1 MVGFPARP
9 AGLGVADVMSTLGS
23 VHSFREVAMAPDGKH
38 VVYGMI
44 VTGRRGGSA
53 VDVSA
58 LDERDIDA
66 EVRLLANV

>member
-1 MVGFPARP
+1 MRAREQMVLYAVLNGDTTA
-9 AGLGVADVMSTLGS
+9 AKLELCT
-23 VHSFREVAMAPDGKH
+23 
-38 VVYGMI
+38 
-44 VTGRRGGSA
+44 A